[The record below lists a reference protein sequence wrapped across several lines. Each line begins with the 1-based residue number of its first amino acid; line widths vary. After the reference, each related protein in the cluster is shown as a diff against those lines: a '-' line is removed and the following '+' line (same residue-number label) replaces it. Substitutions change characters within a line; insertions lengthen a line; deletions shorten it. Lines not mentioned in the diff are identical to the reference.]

1 MNNPLQRFKFLPWL
15 SLFQVAAL
23 TVFFALV
30 FDMLL
35 AITFVRITSLQ
46 PFFEAILSLPWGMIV
61 GLAIAVGV
69 GALAVYLLE
78 RLHSD
83 IVLNAT
89 ILWTLVL
96 CVVVVLVVK
105 SLLPL
110 PTFLVG
116 IDQTALIG
124 VVLGVF
130 WKGRPYWRR

>member
-1 MNNPLQRFKFLPWL
+1 MNNPLQRLKFLPWL

-35 AITFVRITSLQ
+35 AIAFVRIKSLQ
-46 PFFEAILSLPWGMIV
+46 PFFKAILSPPWSILV
-61 GLAIAVGV
+61 GLAIAVGI

-78 RLHSD
+78 RLYLD

-96 CVVVVLVVK
+96 CVVVMLVVK
-105 SLLPL
+105 SQLPL

-124 VVLGVF
+124 VVLGIF